1 MREFIDP
8 RGNAIRALD
17 ADEIPKLE
25 TALVGML
32 GMEYD
37 PLEHLRRK
45 EDTRRTPASFFLEC
59 VVRLASM
66 ENQQINA
73 CREILAIIEAR
84 DLCRLESE
92 WLHFG
97 ACKKWAS
104 QDFEGAHADWRRL
117 LGIAPRD
124 ILALYGIHMLE
135 FNMGWSSRMKETMRL
150 VSAAWHPGSPLFGYV
165 KGIEAFAL
173 TENGQHEDAWIA
185 AARALHE
192 NPRDIYAFHAACH
205 VHYETGRYEDAILWM
220 NDRRGDWAD
229 NRGMRIHIWWH
240 HALFQFYMLDVEK
253 VFCIFREK
261 IRDKNDPDGYEDLD
275 AVSLL
280 WRLSLIGIDVG
291 ELWQEVAQYWMPSID
306 QSQYWFNDVHAMMAM
321 VSSNHGV
328 LIQRILRHV
337 ANNYRKVPK
346 VAAVTKTVCQGLIDF
361 GHHDYESAYET
372 IIGVLGS
379 VSEIGGSNAQR
390 DLLEMTAIE
399 AALRCGRKSQARRLI
414 SNGRSLR
421 HASPLRDLYLKRA
434 DAPDH
439 RVLQGAVATQ
449 GAADVR

>member
-1 MREFIDP
+1 M
-8 RGNAIRALD
+8 
-17 ADEIPKLE
+17 
-25 TALVGML
+25 
-32 GMEYD
+32 
-37 PLEHLRRK
+37 
-45 EDTRRTPASFFLEC
+45 
-59 VVRLASM
+59 
-66 ENQQINA
+66 
-73 CREILAIIEAR
+73 
-84 DLCRLESE
+84 
-92 WLHFG
+92 
-97 ACKKWAS
+97 
-104 QDFEGAHADWRRL
+104 
-117 LGIAPRD
+117 
-124 ILALYGIHMLE
+124 
-135 FNMGWSSRMKETMRL
+135 
-150 VSAAWHPGSPLFGYV
+150 
-165 KGIEAFAL
+165 
-173 TENGQHEDAWIA
+173 
-185 AARALHE
+185 
-192 NPRDIYAFHAACH
+192 
-205 VHYETGRYEDAILWM
+205 
-220 NDRRGDWAD
+220 
-229 NRGMRIHIWWH
+229 
-240 HALFQFYMLDVEK
+240 
-253 VFCIFREK
+253 
-261 IRDKNDPDGYEDLD
+261 
-275 AVSLL
+275 L

-414 SNGRSLR
+414 SHGRSLR

-449 GAADVR
+449 GAADLR